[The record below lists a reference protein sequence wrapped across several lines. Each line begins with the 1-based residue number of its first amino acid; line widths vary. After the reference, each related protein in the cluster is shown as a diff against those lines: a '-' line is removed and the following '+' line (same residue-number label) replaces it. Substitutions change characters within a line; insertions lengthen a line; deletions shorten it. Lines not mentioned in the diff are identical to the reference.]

1 MQLPRGMHIY
11 TYLYLHSFILTLCN
25 NARLKDEK
33 KSVKR
38 FKFSL
43 KQLLSSILI
52 MIKIVF
58 KKNKSNKKEVKIKI
72 KLKAKSGG
80 FNKIR

>member
-43 KQLLSSILI
+43 KQLSSILI
-52 MIKIVF
+52 MIKIVL